1 MRMNRVLLL
10 ALLTCLSSC
19 AVFNSGTV
27 HVKYT
32 DVRADFE
39 GVRYENEEKW
49 GNLSVS
55 IRGVQ
60 HPKVY
65 GAWNINLTL
74 SPSIHYDRQTFST
87 QQTFINELGERQRYP
102 NVQQSRLAALGNLKL
117 STHTPIGSFTLSGGF
132 GEALTKIRGKGLD
145 TLRTVQMRK
154 IDFVYSFFVTERI
167 FILMGPRYYQENHDE
182 FLMALRV
189 GYYWGGL

>member
-1 MRMNRVLLL
+1 MILNRFILLL
-10 ALLTCLSSC
+10 STLCLSSC
-19 AVFNSGTV
+19 AIFNSGTV

-39 GVRYENEEKW
+39 GISYENEEKW

-87 QQTFINELGERQRYP
+87 QETFINTQGERQRYP

-132 GEALTKIRGKGLD
+132 GEAVTKIRGKGLD
-145 TLRTVQMRK
+145 TIRTVQMRK